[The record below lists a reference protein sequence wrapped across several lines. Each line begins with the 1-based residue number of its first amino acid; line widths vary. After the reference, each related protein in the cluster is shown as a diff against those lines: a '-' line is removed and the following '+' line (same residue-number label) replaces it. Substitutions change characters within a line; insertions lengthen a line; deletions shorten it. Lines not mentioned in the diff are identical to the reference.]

1 MVVLRILLSLFLAL
15 VATGATAAD
24 NTPADNNEKAS
35 PATVSNDAKLSGGVY
50 SGLDLTAETRSRTLT
65 NDDVCYTIRT
75 YKVKRTERLTDRQ
88 RSLRGYATC
97 EMAGNYRLRSADASV
112 LQPEQK

>member
-24 NTPADNNEKAS
+24 NEKAS
-35 PATVSNDAKLSGGVY
+35 PATVSNEAKLSGGVY
-50 SGLDLTAETRSRTLT
+50 SGLDLTTETRPRAQT
-65 NDDVCYTIRT
+65 NDDVCYTMRT

-97 EMAGNYRLRSADASV
+97 VMAGNYRLHSGDAKV
-112 LQPEQK
+112 LEPEQK

>member
-1 MVVLRILLSLFLAL
+1 MVLRILLSLFLAL

-24 NTPADNNEKAS
+24 NTAADNNEKAS
-35 PATVSNDAKLSGGVY
+35 PATISNDAKLSAGVY
-50 SGLDLTAETRSRTLT
+50 SGLDLTTETESRTQT
-65 NDDVCYTIRT
+65 NDDVCYTMRT

-97 EMAGNYRLRSADASV
+97 EMAGNYRLRSADAKV
-112 LQPEQK
+112 LEPEQK

>member
-24 NTPADNNEKAS
+24 NNEKAS
-35 PATVSNDAKLSGGVY
+35 PATVSNEAKLSGGVY
-50 SGLDLTAETRSRTLT
+50 SGLDLTTETESRTQT
-65 NDDVCYTIRT
+65 NDDVCYTMRT

>member
-1 MVVLRILLSLFLAL
+1 MVVLRILLSLFLAS
-15 VATGATAAD
+15 VATGATA
-24 NTPADNNEKAS
+24 ADNNEKAS
-35 PATVSNDAKLSGGVY
+35 PATVSNEAKLSGGVY
-50 SGLDLTAETRSRTLT
+50 SGLDLTTETESRTQT
-65 NDDVCYTIRT
+65 NDDVCYTMRT

-112 LQPEQK
+112 LQPERK

>member
-24 NTPADNNEKAS
+24 NNEKAS
-35 PATVSNDAKLSGGVY
+35 PATVSNEAKLSGEVY
-50 SGLDLTAETRSRTLT
+50 SDLDLTAETRSRAQT
-65 NDDVCYTIRT
+65 NDDVCYTMRT

-97 EMAGNYRLRSADASV
+97 VMAGNYRFHSADVKV
-112 LQPEQK
+112 LEPEQK

>member
-24 NTPADNNEKAS
+24 NPAADNKDKAS
-35 PATVSNDAKLSGGVY
+35 PATVSNDAELFGGVY
-50 SGLDLTAETRSRTLT
+50 SGLDVTTETRSRTLT
-65 NDDVCYTIRT
+65 NDDVCYTMRT

>member
-1 MVVLRILLSLFLAL
+1 MVLRILLSLFLAL
-15 VATGATAAD
+15 VATGAIAAD
-24 NTPADNNEKAS
+24 NTAADNNEKAS

-50 SGLDLTAETRSRTLT
+50 SGLDLSTETKSRTQT
-65 NDDVCYTIRT
+65 NDDVCYTMRT
-75 YKVKRTERLTDRQ
+75 YKVKRTERLTDRE
-88 RSLRGYATC
+88 RSLRGYSTC

>member
-24 NTPADNNEKAS
+24 NNEKAS
-35 PATVSNDAKLSGGVY
+35 PATVSNEAKRSGGVY
-50 SGLDLTAETRSRTLT
+50 SGLNLTTETESRTQT
-65 NDDVCYTIRT
+65 NDDVCYTMRT

-112 LQPEQK
+112 LQPERK

>member
-1 MVVLRILLSLFLAL
+1 MVLRILLSLFLAL
-15 VATGATAAD
+15 AATGATASD
-24 NTPADNNEKAS
+24 NDNNEKAS

-50 SGLDLTAETRSRTLT
+50 SGLDLTTETKSRTQT
-65 NDDVCYTIRT
+65 NDDVCYTMRT

-97 EMAGNYRLRSADASV
+97 VMAGNYRLHSADAKV
-112 LQPEQK
+112 LEPEQK

>member
-24 NTPADNNEKAS
+24 NNEKAS
-35 PATVSNDAKLSGGVY
+35 PATVSNDAELSGGVY
-50 SGLDLTAETRSRTLT
+50 SGLDLSTEAKSRTQR
-65 NDDVCYTIRT
+65 NDDVCYTMRT

-97 EMAGNYRLRSADASV
+97 EMAGNYRLHSADASV

>member
-24 NTPADNNEKAS
+24 NNEKAS
-35 PATVSNDAKLSGGVY
+35 PATVSNEAKLSGGVY
-50 SGLDLTAETRSRTLT
+50 SGLDLTTETESRTQT
-65 NDDVCYTIRT
+65 NDDVCYTMRT

-97 EMAGNYRLRSADASV
+97 EMAGNHRLRSADASV
-112 LQPEQK
+112 LQPERK

>member
-24 NTPADNNEKAS
+24 NTEKAS
-35 PATVSNDAKLSGGVY
+35 PATVSSDAKFSSGVY
-50 SGLDLTAETRSRTLT
+50 SGLDLTTETRSREQT
-65 NDDVCYTIRT
+65 NDDVCYTMRT

-97 EMAGNYRLRSADASV
+97 VMAGNYRLHSADAKV
-112 LQPEQK
+112 LEPEQK